1 MASIAAV
8 SDVNVRNWQST
19 QSCVHAA
26 IEVICPWQ
34 LW

>member
-26 IEVICPWQ
+26 VEVM
-34 LW
+34 